1 MLTAVFLTAKPPNRQ
16 TAQNPLAILDRASSS
31 FDTVKT
37 LAADFTQIVDNPML
51 GDPDTTRGRLYQ
63 RRPNY
68 FAMRFSD
75 PKNDRIVADGRR
87 LWLYTPSTTPGQVI
101 RTTIPGT
108 GTTGPNLIGQFVEH
122 LRALY
127 RSRGCSTNCPMRSGT
142 TGPNLIGQFVE
153 HPRERYSARYVRA
166 DSLPDGP
173 VDVVALTPRVKDLP
187 YEAATVWIAKQD
199 GLVRRI
205 EIVENTGQHR
215 TITLQHL
222 AVNGTIPTR
231 EFRFSPT
238 AGVRVVDQ

>member
-1 MLTAVFLTAKPPNRQ
+1 MVFTSARLHVGTMLLLAFVPTFQRADVYQ
-16 TAQNPLAILDRASSS
+16 DPLAILDRAGQSYDS
-31 FDTVKT
+31 VRT

-122 LRALY
+122 
-127 RSRGCSTNCPMRSGT
+127 
-142 TGPNLIGQFVE
+142 
-153 HPRERYSARYVRA
+153 PRERYNTRWVRA
-166 DSLPDGP
+166 DSIGDAR
-173 VDVVALTPRVKDLP
+173 VDVIALTPRDTGLP
-187 YEAATVWIAKQD
+187 YSE
-199 GLVRRI
+199 
-205 EIVENTGQHR
+205 
-215 TITLQHL
+215 
-222 AVNGTIPTR
+222 
-231 EFRFSPT
+231 
-238 AGVRVVDQ
+238 